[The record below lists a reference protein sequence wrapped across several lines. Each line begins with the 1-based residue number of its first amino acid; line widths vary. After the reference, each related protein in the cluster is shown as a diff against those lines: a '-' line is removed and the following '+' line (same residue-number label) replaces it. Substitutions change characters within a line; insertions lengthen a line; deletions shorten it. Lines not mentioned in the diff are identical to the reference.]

1 MTSIAVRKKEATPKV
16 TAEATPSEQ
25 LIKKADATV
34 VVTLGDGRNV
44 TLKKPGVLSQ
54 FRLIRMLGDAAKNQ
68 VYVSMVLPFTYITA
82 IDGKLVNA
90 PNTER
95 EIEALITRLG
105 DEGVDVVM
113 HGVADNFGAQS
124 PEAVQEEVKN

>member
-1 MTSIAVRKKEATPKV
+1 MTSIAVKKK
-16 TAEATPSEQ
+16 PSLVAADAAPSAQ
-25 LIKKADATV
+25 LIAKADASV
-34 VVTLGDGRNV
+34 VVTLADGRTV

-54 FRLIRMLGDAAKNQ
+54 FRLVRMLGDAAKNQ

-82 IDGKLVNA
+82 IDGAAVLA

-105 DEGVDVVM
+105 DEGVDAVM
-113 HGVADNFGAQS
+113 HGVADNFGSSS
-124 PEAVQEEVKN
+124 PDDVKEEIKN

>member
-1 MTSIAVRKKEATPKV
+1 MTSIAVKKAK
-16 TAEATPSEQ
+16 TAAADTPSAQ
-25 LIKKADATV
+25 LIAKADAATV
-34 VVTLGDGRNV
+34 IELQDGRTV

-54 FRLIRMLGDAAKNQ
+54 FRLVRMLGDAAKNQ

-82 IDGKLVNA
+82 IDGKAVAA

-105 DEGVDVVM
+105 DEGVDAVM
-113 HGVADNFGAQS
+113 HGVADNFGSAK
-124 PEAVQEEVKN
+124 PEEVQAEIKN